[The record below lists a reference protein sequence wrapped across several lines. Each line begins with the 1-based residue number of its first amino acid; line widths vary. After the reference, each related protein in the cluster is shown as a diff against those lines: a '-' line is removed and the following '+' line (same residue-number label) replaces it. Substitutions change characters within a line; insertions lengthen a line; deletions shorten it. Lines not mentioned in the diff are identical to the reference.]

1 MTKFRVLIYI
11 VFFLA
16 WSSYTSVAI
25 ASETM
30 LKRFFSEVN
39 SLQADFNQ
47 KIVDESGA
55 TLETKKGIFSFS
67 RPGKFRWNY
76 IGDEDYS
83 LGQQIISDG
92 NLITFYEP
100 DLETANQRSM
110 QNALEQVPTL
120 LLVQSGEELD
130 EHFTLTDFDL
140 TDGLTWVSLKP
151 KDENAGYQ
159 GLMVGFARE
168 ELSAI
173 ILTDGLGNETRL
185 SLSNVIN
192 NIELNASLFEFSP
205 SDDVDVIKQ

>member
-130 EHFTLTDFDL
+130 EHFTLTDFGL

-192 NIELNASLFEFSP
+192 NIKLNASLFEFSP

>member
-11 VFFLA
+11 GFFLA
-16 WSSYTSVAI
+16 WSSYTSAAI

-130 EHFTLTDFDL
+130 EHFTLTDFGL

-192 NIELNASLFEFSP
+192 NINLNASLFEFSP

>member
-130 EHFTLTDFDL
+130 EHFTLTDFGL